1 MYFLTSLFA
10 QCLPVISVLS
20 RKSPFPLASY
30 FVHPRFISLQGGR
43 WTIIEDPQDRISICL
58 PMFSP
63 CHLFSRGNYPSIG
76 FLFLFAIYLALCRV
90 DSEFYRKKPPK
101 IEHLLISSCDICSL
115 EVMTV
120 SFASLFLS
128 AISRAL
134 YRVAVECY
142 RGIPPKIGY
151 ARIVFCLLRF

>member
-10 QCLPVISVLS
+10 QFLPVISVLS

-63 CHLFSRGNYPSIG
+63 CHLFSEVITLPSGSYFFSPSISHSARWTVNFIG
-76 FLFLFAIYLALCRV
+76 RN
-90 DSEFYRKKPPK
+90 PPK

-142 RGIPPKIGY
+142 RGIPPKLGF
-151 ARIVFCLLRF
+151 RIVFCLLKF